1 MTFQTFSDT
10 PNTFKFNYTF
20 KDFDTAQVA
29 GHALIGYMIGTFE
42 QPVID
47 VSYRNDGQGGYA
59 NQLTVEYVVDDEL
72 VEVFKRICDGFKD
85 YYNNPDE
92 LTGEDLDDYEQEQ
105 EIEQEYIRQR
115 TEQLEQSETFE
126 SLLKK
131 VARLELELIDYA
143 ERLLSDDPVPTDSE
157 MAYMTL
163 NLIGGKGVGL
173 FKSLDEANE
182 YSGLACYNADSK

>member
-131 VARLELELIDYA
+131 VVRLELELIDYA

>member
-10 PNTFKFNYTF
+10 PNTFKFKYTF

-47 VSYRNDGQGGYA
+47 VSYRNDERGGYA

-72 VEVFKRICDGFKD
+72 VKVFKRICDGFKD

-131 VARLELELIDYA
+131 VVRLELELIDYA

-182 YSGLACYNADSK
+182 YSGLAYYNADSK

>member
-29 GHALIGYMIGTFE
+29 GHALIGYMIGTFD

-131 VARLELELIDYA
+131 VVRLELELIDYA

-182 YSGLACYNADSK
+182 YSGLAYYNADSK

>member
-10 PNTFKFNYTF
+10 PNTFKFKYTF

-131 VARLELELIDYA
+131 VVRLELELIDYA

-182 YSGLACYNADSK
+182 YSGLAYYNADSK

>member
-182 YSGLACYNADSK
+182 YSGLAYYNADSK

>member
-131 VARLELELIDYA
+131 VVRLELELIDYA

-182 YSGLACYNADSK
+182 YSGLAYYNADSK